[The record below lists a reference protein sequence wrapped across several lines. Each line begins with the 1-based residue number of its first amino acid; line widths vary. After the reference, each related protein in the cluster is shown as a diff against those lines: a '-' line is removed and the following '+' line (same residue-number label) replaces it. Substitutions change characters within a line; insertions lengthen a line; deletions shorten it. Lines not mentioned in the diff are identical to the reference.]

1 MKEHDKLAEAREGYS
16 ASESHEAAALIEALR
31 KLTCNSI
38 HYVGQGVC
46 GSCYANVHDGLAK
59 AIYVIRASARAEGA
73 AEAFER
79 AAKVATPEW
88 LRAAYYYTNP
98 DTAERDHHRA
108 PDISAWR
115 NVAAAISALAKEA
128 AE

>member
-1 MKEHDKLAEAREGYS
+1 MSAPRRQCPNCGVLTYGTHTFAEC
-16 ASESHEAAALIEALR
+16 IEALR
-31 KLTCNSI
+31 EALMASEEDA
-38 HYVGQGVC
+38 
-46 GSCYANVHDGLAK
+46 SEVHATAL
-59 AIYVIRASARAEGA
+59 ASARAEGA

-79 AAKVATPEW
+79 AAKAATPEW

-115 NVAAAISALAKEA
+115 NVAAAISALAREA
-128 AE
+128 AKEDRS